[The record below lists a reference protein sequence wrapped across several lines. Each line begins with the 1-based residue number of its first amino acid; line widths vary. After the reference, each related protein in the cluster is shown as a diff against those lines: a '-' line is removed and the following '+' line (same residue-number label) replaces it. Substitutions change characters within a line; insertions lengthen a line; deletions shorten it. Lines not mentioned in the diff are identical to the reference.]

1 MNDYVPK
8 LTEEE
13 MDKAIMRTGKEL
25 NNKYDLTPRRSRYST
40 SAKPITVTEQFN
52 HCYVTHDKHPL
63 SFREAR
69 FIDIYMACGDKAQA
83 VEQAGFKV
91 KNFVAKGTALLKKDY
106 IADEIAY
113 RSEIYA
119 SELVA
124 DRQEILEYLTAVMRG
139 EVKDQFNLDAPLSER
154 TAAARELK
162 KVFID
167 DVEKGKNVQ
176 AQQVVINIDMNR
188 DDEETTE
195 VDIQQ
200 LSD

>member
-1 MNDYVPK
+1 MKDIVPK
-8 LTEEE
+8 LNEEE
-13 MDKAIMRTGKEL
+13 IDDAIMRTDKPL
-25 NNKYDLTPRRSRYST
+25 NSKYDMIQKWGRYST
-40 SAKPITVTEQFN
+40 SAKPITVTELHRNQ
-52 HCYVTHDKHPL
+52 YVTHNKHPL

-83 VEQAGFKV
+83 AEEAGFKV
-91 KNFVAKGTALLKKDY
+91 KNFGTKGSALLKKDY

-119 SELVA
+119 HDLVA
-124 DRQEILEYLTAVMRG
+124 DRQEVLEYFTAVMRG

-154 TAAARELK
+154 TAAAKELK
-162 KVFID
+162 KIFID
-167 DVEKGKNVQ
+167 DADRGKNVQ